1 MKGVSYLTYSRQI
14 IDMVNSE
21 LPVLVGRH
29 KRHLFSSSY
38 CNVEHYDQIVPVEK
52 MKQVGHSLGMCNG
65 EREHQLVGA
74 IVHLYRP
81 MPRPRPGPIKYL
93 EKQWKFTSVSV

>member
-38 CNVEHYDQIVPVEK
+38 CNVEHYDQIVSAEK
-52 MKQVGHSLGMCNG
+52 MKQVGNSLGMCNG

-74 IVHLYRP
+74 IVHVYCP
-81 MPRPRPGPIKYL
+81 MPRPRPVPIKYL
-93 EKQWKFTSVSV
+93 QKPWKFASV